1 MMREGAPKT
10 IYRKDYTEPDFL
22 ISHVELA
29 FEIADGNTRVTS
41 ALRIQRNGSHERPLV
56 LDGEGLGLISVSVD
70 GGTLDEAPSNMS
82 VANSR
87 LMPCP
92 MNLNL
97 VLWLISNQRPIPHS
111 RGSTVPAPCTAP
123 SARQRAIERSL
134 SVLIARTFYQPT
146 PVTLSAD
153 KGAVQSF

>member
-41 ALRIQRNGSHERPLV
+41 SLRIQRNGSHERPLV

-70 GGTLDEAPSNMS
+70 GGTLTKAPSNMS
-82 VANSR
+82 GKLTVDAVPDDFEFGAWS
-87 LMPCP
+87 
-92 MNLNL
+92 
-97 VLWLISNQRPIPHS
+97 ISSQRPIPHS
-111 RGSTVPAPCTAP
+111 RGSTAPALCTAP
-123 SARQRAIERSL
+123 SARRRAIERSL
-134 SVLIARTFYQPT
+134 SVLIARMFYQPT
-146 PVTLSAD
+146 P
-153 KGAVQSF
+153 